1 MNTVKQLLKAKDSK
15 ILTMPPDASVFSGL
29 ELMAQNNIGAL
40 LITENDKLVGIFSE
54 RDYARNVFLKGKSSK
69 GTLIGEI
76 MVRNVI
82 YVTLGDDVESC
93 MALMTDKRIRH
104 LPVIENEQLV
114 GMVSIGDVV
123 KQIISEQEF
132 TIRELEKY
140 IQGSY

>member
-1 MNTVKQLLKAKDSK
+1 MNTVKQLLKAKDTT
-15 ILTMPPDASVFSGL
+15 IFTMSPDKSVFSGL
-29 ELMAQNNIGAL
+29 ELMAKNNIGAL
-40 LITENDKLVGIFSE
+40 LITENGRLVGIFSE

-69 GTLIGEI
+69 GTLIGEV
-76 MVRNVI
+76 MVSNVI
-82 YVTLGDDVESC
+82 YVTLGDNVDQC
-93 MALMTDKRIRH
+93 MALMTEKRIRH
-104 LPVIENEQLV
+104 LPVLEDEQLV

>member
-1 MNTVKQLLKAKDSK
+1 MNTVKQLLKAKDST
-15 ILTMPPDASVFSGL
+15 IFTISPDASVFSGL
-29 ELMAQNNIGAL
+29 ELMARNNVGAL
-40 LITENDKLVGIFSE
+40 LITENDRLVGIFSE

-69 GTLIGEI
+69 GTSIGEV

-104 LPVIENEQLV
+104 LPVLENEQLV
-114 GMVSIGDVV
+114 GVVSIGDVV

-132 TIRELEKY
+132 AIRELEKY

>member
-1 MNTVKQLLKAKDSK
+1 MNTVKHLLKAKGSA
-15 ILTMPPDASVFSGL
+15 IFTMPPDASVFSGL
-29 ELMAQNNIGAL
+29 ELMAQNNVGAL
-40 LITENDKLVGIFSE
+40 LITENDRLVGIFSE

-69 GTLIGEI
+69 GTLIGEV

-104 LPVIENEQLV
+104 LPVLENEQLV
-114 GMVSIGDVV
+114 GVVSIGDVV

-132 TIRELEKY
+132 AIRELEKY

>member
-1 MNTVKQLLKAKDSK
+1 MAK
-15 ILTMPPDASVFSGL
+15 
-29 ELMAQNNIGAL
+29 NNIGAL
-40 LITENDKLVGIFSE
+40 LITENDRLVGIFSE

-69 GTLIGEI
+69 GTSIGEV

-82 YVTLGDDVESC
+82 YVTLGDDVEQC
-93 MALMTDKRIRH
+93 MALMTEKRIRH
-104 LPVIENEQLV
+104 LPVLENERKLV
-114 GMVSIGDVV
+114 GVVSIGDVV